1 MGEDVEV
8 LAVEL
13 HATWAKSA
21 QPDGPSWSELD
32 EPERGYWR
40 SWAQHAIRMSGK
52 QSPPPVPR
60 VTEFLGYSGHTSGAN
75 EQPRWGHFSATF
87 VDEVQERFE
96 KWLRAH
102 DAEVKARC
110 MSDPQRRNGE

>member
-1 MGEDVEV
+1 MDDGE

-13 HATWAKSA
+13 YTYWARNEGESV
-21 QPDGPSWSELD
+21 SWSELD
-32 EPERGYWR
+32 PPERDYWR
-40 SWAQHAIRMSGK
+40 RWAQHAIRLSGTADE
-52 QSPPPVPR
+52 PPRVPR

-96 KWLRAH
+96 TWLAAHDSEVARNALRA
-102 DAEVKARC
+102 AGGVR
-110 MSDPQRRNGE
+110 